1 MVGAGQSLRVNVLA
15 SHFNLSN
22 LWMFDDAHARNSGE
36 SLRGGVQ
43 GQFYQVAQNFS

>member
-22 LWMFDDAHARNSGE
+22 LRMPDDAHSCNSGE
-36 SLRGGVQ
+36 SLSNLTKLALYSSFQ
-43 GQFYQVAQNFS
+43 IF

>member
-36 SLRGGVQ
+36 SLSNLTKLALHSSSRI
-43 GQFYQVAQNFS
+43 F

>member
-22 LWMFDDAHARNSGE
+22 LWMPDDAHARNSAE
-36 SLRGGVQ
+36 SLSNLTKLALYSSSQ
-43 GQFYQVAQNFS
+43 IF

>member
-22 LWMFDDAHARNSGE
+22 FWMPDDAYARNSGE
-36 SLRGGVQ
+36 SLSNLTKLALHSSSQ
-43 GQFYQVAQNFS
+43 IF